1 MSKKVTYASKIKKK
15 KTLIPILMSALLLL
29 AMGSTVLMA
38 INNWDF
44 QKLYNKIGNDKSNG
58 YPSYVVNNYSKNN
71 PNISEDV
78 ATLDEMKLATKEW
91 FEYVDYSLLSQEK
104 DDDGNTYK
112 IYAPADY
119 ASSSIMAVRDFNP
132 NQLSGKGNVM
142 DCYWR
147 DMAVMFANIA
157 AANGSVVIAGGIQVG
172 IAGLLRQEAVAV
184 GAAGLITG
192 NTDILKKAPYY
203 ASPEFMGIPN
213 NDKWNGISNSGF
225 YSCNSLSISMSASE
239 TFNVVKTNST
249 DSTYSVGG
257 SSSLSTQIRIF
268 GQKIGGSITTNASSA
283 LKYGVNYQQGQSMN
297 NSYSVSRTF
306 SARQDAEVKDV
317 GWKLV
322 EYVVR
327 VPYKIEVFSD
337 EDDGLIA
344 TSYVTQD
351 LLKGV
356 CRVFA
361 NGYIEHWN
369 TGKLVNYA
377 DFFEGFVTAKEL
389 IEKAKNEIGGQ

>member
-1 MSKKVTYASKIKKK
+1 
-15 KTLIPILMSALLLL
+15 
-29 AMGSTVLMA
+29 
-38 INNWDF
+38 
-44 QKLYNKIGNDKSNG
+44 
-58 YPSYVVNNYSKNN
+58 
-71 PNISEDV
+71 
-78 ATLDEMKLATKEW
+78 
-91 FEYVDYSLLSQEK
+91 
-104 DDDGNTYK
+104 
-112 IYAPADY
+112 
-119 ASSSIMAVRDFNP
+119 
-132 NQLSGKGNVM
+132 
-142 DCYWR
+142 
-147 DMAVMFANIA
+147 
-157 AANGSVVIAGGIQVG
+157 
-172 IAGLLRQEAVAV
+172 
-184 GAAGLITG
+184 
-192 NTDILKKAPYY
+192 
-203 ASPEFMGIPN
+203 
-213 NDKWNGISNSGF
+213 
-225 YSCNSLSISMSASE
+225 MSASE